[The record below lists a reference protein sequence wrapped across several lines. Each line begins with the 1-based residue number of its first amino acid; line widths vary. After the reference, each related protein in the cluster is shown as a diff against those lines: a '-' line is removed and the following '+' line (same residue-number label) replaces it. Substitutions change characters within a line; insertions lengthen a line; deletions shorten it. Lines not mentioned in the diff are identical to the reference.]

1 MPYGLKFMLYLVV
14 AGFVVVTLANLLT
27 PLGAVFNAL
36 FALVAGY
43 LGVIVGRRVLGRK
56 NL

>member
-14 AGFVVVTLANLLT
+14 AGFVVVTLTNLLT

-43 LGVIVGRRVLGRK
+43 LGVIVGRRVLRRK